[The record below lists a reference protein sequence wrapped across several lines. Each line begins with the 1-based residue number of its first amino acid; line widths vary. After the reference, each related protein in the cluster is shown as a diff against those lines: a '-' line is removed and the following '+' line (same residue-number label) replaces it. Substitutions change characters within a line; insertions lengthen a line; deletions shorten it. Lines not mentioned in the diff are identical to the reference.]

1 MSVDMAENNPK
12 AKIREQIDENLKR
25 IYDQALQEP
34 LPDRM
39 LELLEKLRG
48 KAKAADAATDG
59 SEPGRPSDD
68 GQASS

>member
-1 MSVDMAENNPK
+1 MSVDMANTPR
-12 AKIREQIDENLKR
+12 AKIREQIDENLRR

-39 LELLEKLRG
+39 LELLEQLRG
-48 KAKAADAATDG
+48 KTRVSETAADG
-59 SEPGRPSDD
+59 PEPGRTGDD